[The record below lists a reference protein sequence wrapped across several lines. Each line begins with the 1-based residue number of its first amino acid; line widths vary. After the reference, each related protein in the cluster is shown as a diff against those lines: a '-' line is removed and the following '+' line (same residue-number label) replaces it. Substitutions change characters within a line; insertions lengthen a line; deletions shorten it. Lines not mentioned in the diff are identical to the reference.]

1 LKKNITDSP
10 LGLTLI
16 SIILGLFVG
25 AVILLIIG
33 YNPVEAYIVILN
45 GIFSTPRYISWT
57 IIYATPIILT
67 GLSVAFA
74 FKTGLFNIGA
84 EGQFIVGALTA
95 ALAGYYVHMPA
106 LLHVPFVLLCSL
118 TAGAIWGGI
127 AGFLKAR
134 YGVNEVI
141 STIMLNWV
149 ALYLN
154 NLIVLND
161 KIKRPGSEA
170 TNKIQDS
177 AKIIFFDVWKKA
189 PEGRAFRE
197 GHPFFADIFRTP
209 ANAGFL
215 IALAAALII
224 WLILNKTTLGY
235 SLKAVGFN
243 KDAAEFG
250 GINIKAS
257 MLSSMAIAGSL
268 SGLAGAVQIMGFTRE
283 ASALSAME
291 GFGFEGISVSL
302 IGAVHP
308 IGCVLSGLFY
318 GALKYGGS
326 KIQPAIG
333 APYEIISIIMG
344 TIVLFISMPKLIRM
358 MKITKKKKKE
368 GIS

>member
-1 LKKNITDSP
+1 MKKKMTDSP

-16 SIILGLFVG
+16 SVFLGLLVG
-25 AVILLIIG
+25 ALILLIIG
-33 YNPVEAYIVILN
+33 YNPIEAYKVILM
-45 GIFSTPRYISWT
+45 GIFSSPRYISWT
-57 IIYATPIILT
+57 VIYATPIILT

-84 EGQFIVGALTA
+84 EGQFIIGALTA
-95 ALAGYYVHMPA
+95 ALAGYYVPMPA
-106 LLHVPFVLLCSL
+106 LLHIPFVLLCSL
-118 TAGAIWGGI
+118 TAGALWGGI
-127 AGFLKAR
+127 AGYLKAR

-141 STIMLNWV
+141 STIMLNWI

-154 NLIVLND
+154 NYIVLND

-170 TNKIQDS
+170 TNKILDS
-177 AKIIFFDVWKKA
+177 AKIIFFDTWKKSS
-189 PEGRAFRE
+189 EGIEFRKA
-197 GHPFFADIFRTP
+197 HPFWGDIFRTP

-215 IALAAALII
+215 IAILAALII
-224 WLILNKTTLGY
+224 WIILKKTTLGY

-257 MLSSMAIAGSL
+257 MINSMAIAGAL

-308 IGCVLSGLFY
+308 IGCVLSGLLY

-333 APYEIISIIMG
+333 APYEIINIIMG

-358 MKITKKKKKE
+358 MKLKKQKE
-368 GIS
+368 RI